1 MDHLITEANKQSKF
15 GKTMFGLLT
24 MYLSVASY
32 ARFEEA
38 LASEF
43 GPAVGIIIGTILL
56 ASYQII
62 KMDKKNMSDGSY
74 ITNPYTQIIKDDTGA
89 YQIVETNQ
97 EQQRSGAFGLF
108 ITVIFIVWACEST
121 WSNLL

>member
-1 MDHLITEANKQSKF
+1 
-15 GKTMFGLLT
+15 
-24 MYLSVASY
+24 
-32 ARFEEA
+32 
-38 LASEF
+38 
-43 GPAVGIIIGTILL
+43 
-56 ASYQII
+56 
-62 KMDKKNMSDGSY
+62 MSDGSY

-97 EQQRSGAFGLF
+97 EQQRSGAFWLF

>member
-1 MDHLITEANKQSKF
+1 MDHQITEANKQSKF
-15 GKTMFGLLT
+15 GKMMFGLLT

-62 KMDKKNMSDGSY
+62 KMDKKN
-74 ITNPYTQIIKDDTGA
+74 
-89 YQIVETNQ
+89 
-97 EQQRSGAFGLF
+97 RS
-108 ITVIFIVWACEST
+108 
-121 WSNLL
+121 